1 MSKAWVCS
9 NECLDIMTEAVFAD
23 TRGKAKSYFKN
34 METFEDFEFCDLRPY
49 RMQSLDHLN
58 KPDGYVM
65 NFLKDEDRLPMV
77 RDAGFY
83 CTEVDRQLCEE
94 CCAKEWCSAYEE
106 DEEEE

>member
-1 MSKAWVCS
+1 MNKAWVCS
-9 NECLDIMTEAVFAD
+9 DLECGITEVVFAD
-23 TRGKAKSYFKN
+23 TIGKAKSYFKN
-34 METFEDFEFCDLRPY
+34 MDAFYDYEFCELKPY
-49 RMQSLDHLN
+49 RLKSLDYLD

-65 NFLKDEDRLPMV
+65 DFLKDEDRIPMV

-106 DEEEE
+106 EDEDDE